1 MRQCVD
7 VSFDRM
13 GTSLSRLVCVK
24 ELDYRG
30 NLYNALKA
38 IENESRKPG
47 EKTYNDD
54 PDEPEGKFVGW
65 FYVKDSNDKQNKIY
79 VEPKGDKSEMDSDS
93 DTDSHFECTLEPQE
107 VMDNAGL
114 RDQHEGNE

>member
-1 MRQCVD
+1 MD

-54 PDEPEGKFVGW
+54 PDEPEGDFVGW
-65 FYVKDSNDKQNKIY
+65 FSVKDSNDRQYRIY
-79 VEPKGDKSEMDSDS
+79 VEPKRDESEMDSDF
-93 DTDSHFECTLEPQE
+93 DTDSHFECSLEHQK
-107 VMDNAGL
+107 MLDIAGL
-114 RDQHEGNE
+114 HDQQEGAE